1 MKYCYKCGK
10 QLPDI
15 ANYCDGCG
23 TRQTGNPLVKDK
35 PKQLSMPKAVATPS
49 VRNETKP
56 KDDEENIWGIL
67 ALIFAFISPLIG
79 FILGIVGTQRIK
91 DHKCKYYQMSFASI
105 FVAIVVVIV
114 WIVLLI
120 LFYFGIIMFSFASW
134 ARGVGGGYEILSSMW

>member
-1 MKYCYKCGK
+1 MKYCYRCGK

-15 ANYCDGCG
+15 ANFCDGCG
-23 TRQTGNPLVKDK
+23 TKQIVKPLVEDTQ
-35 PKQLSMPKAVATPS
+35 KQLSMPKVVATSP
-49 VRNETKP
+49 VKNETKP
-56 KDDEENIWGIL
+56 KDDENIWGIL
-67 ALIFAFISPLIG
+67 ALIFAFVSPVIG

-91 DHKCKYYQMSFASI
+91 DHKSKYYQMSFASI

-120 LFYFGIIMFSFASW
+120 LFYFGIIIVSFASW